1 MQPSLSKV
9 REMGKLWS
17 YEERKEFP
25 SPESDW
31 SLTSR
36 ELSLL
41 RFNTVDSV
49 LRGDFADTK
58 VTISGSLRLEYQLGL
73 QWRSLGNLIYRSALR
88 CPQKPHVQ
96 LPC

>member
-9 REMGKLWS
+9 RDMGKLWS
-17 YEERKEFP
+17 YEEERKEFP

-41 RFNTVDSV
+41 PFNTVDNV

-73 QWRSLGNLIYRSALR
+73 Q
-88 CPQKPHVQ
+88 
-96 LPC
+96 